1 MSRFT
6 DHKSLLQ
13 DFMQQEFKM
22 GAHKAFLFSRVA
34 AQHELVLHT
43 DLSEADAG
51 RCLLRKAD
59 AQTTL
64 DAWLAINPHSSVAIL
79 THANSMFFYS

>member
-43 DLSEADAG
+43 ELSEADAG
-51 RCLLRKAD
+51 RCLLRRKSKGE
-59 AQTTL
+59 L
-64 DAWLAINPHSSVAIL
+64 ELPSSTPTA
-79 THANSMFFYS
+79 ASS